1 MNNTPHLG
9 QSISMGVVLFIASF
23 SIIGLM
29 ALQSGALR

>member
-1 MNNTPHLG
+1 MNSRHLG
-9 QSISMGVVLFIASF
+9 ESVSMGVVLFLASF